1 MSRENAEMVRAWA
14 QAFNRRDMDALADL
28 ASPSF
33 ELVPYLSSMIE
44 TTTYRGH
51 DGLRKYFED
60 ADSAWEAIEARLEE
74 VREFGERFLA
84 TGELHAKGRAS
95 GLEVVLPLAWVG
107 AIVGGKIAWVH
118 THETEAAALEAGG
131 LGDSGRGREGS

>member
-1 MSRENAEMVRAWA
+1 MSQENVEIVRAFN
-14 QAFNRRDMDALADL
+14 QAFNRRDLDALADL

-60 ADSAWEAIEARLEE
+60 ADSAWEVVEARLEE
-74 VREFGERFLA
+74 VRDFGEHFLA
-84 TGELHAKGRAS
+84 TGELHGKGRAS

-107 AIVGGKIAWVH
+107 AIVEGKIAWIH
-118 THETEAAALEAGG
+118 THKTEAAALEAAG
-131 LGDSGRGREGS
+131 LTE

>member
-1 MSRENAEMVRAWA
+1 MSQENVGIVWAWA

-60 ADSAWEAIEARLEE
+60 ADSAWEVVEARLEE
-74 VREFGERFLA
+74 VRDFGERFLA
-84 TGELHAKGRAS
+84 TGELYGKGRAS

-118 THETEAAALEAGG
+118 THETEAAALEAVG
-131 LGDSGRGREGS
+131 LSE

>member
-1 MSRENAEMVRAWA
+1 MSGEITDTVRAWA
-14 QAFNRRDMDALADL
+14 EAFNRRDMDALADL

-60 ADSAWEAIEARLEE
+60 ADAAWELIEARLEE
-74 VREFGERFLA
+74 VRELGERFVA
-84 TGELHAKGRAS
+84 TGELHGKGRAS
-95 GLEVVLPLAWVG
+95 GMDVVLPLAWAG
-107 AIVGGKIAWVH
+107 AVADGRIEWIQ
-118 THETEAAALEAGG
+118 THETEAAALEAVA
-131 LGDSGRGREGS
+131 LRE

>member
-1 MSRENAEMVRAWA
+1 MSRDTVELVRAWTE
-14 QAFNRRDMDALADL
+14 AFNRRDVDALADL

-60 ADSAWEAIEARLEE
+60 ADSAWESIEARLDE
-74 VREFGERFLA
+74 VRDFGERFLA
-84 TGELHAKGRAS
+84 TGELHGKGRSS
-95 GLEVVLPLAWVG
+95 GMEVVLPLAWAG
-107 AIVGGKIAWVH
+107 AIVDGKIAWIQ
-118 THETEAAALEAGG
+118 THETEAAALEAVRQG
-131 LGDSGRGREGS
+131 